1 MVLVPARTPA
11 PIMAR
16 MQAAVADALSQASV
30 RERLTSDGAEVVANK
45 PEDAKRFLETEVRRW
60 GAVVKAAGLKSE

>member
-1 MVLVPARTPA
+1 VPARTPA

-16 MQAAVADALSQASV
+16 TQAAVAEALAEPSV
-30 RERLTSDGAEVVANK
+30 RERLTGDGAEVVANK
-45 PEDAKRFLETEVRRW
+45 PDEAKRFLETEVRRW